1 MRADARRKYDRI
13 LEVAID
19 VWFKQGIDASLNEV
33 ARRAAVGP
41 GTLYR
46 HFPTREDLLNAV
58 MKDWVER
65 IQEEVAKF
73 YGLTVAK
80 LTSPNREQKIAVPRQ
95 VAMYLCRTLAGE
107 TLQQIADKFN
117 KKDHTTVM
125 AAEKRVRELLE
136 SDSKVKGDVAT
147 LSARLSP

>member
-1 MRADARRKYDRI
+1 VI
-13 LEVAID
+13 PP
-19 VWFKQGIDASLNEV
+19 
-33 ARRAAVGP
+33 P
-41 GTLYR
+41 GYK
-46 HFPTREDLLNAV
+46 PSI
-58 MKDWVER
+58 ER

-73 YGLTVAK
+73 YDLTVAK

-125 AAEKRVRELLE
+125 AAEKRVRELIE

-147 LSARLSP
+147 LTARLSP